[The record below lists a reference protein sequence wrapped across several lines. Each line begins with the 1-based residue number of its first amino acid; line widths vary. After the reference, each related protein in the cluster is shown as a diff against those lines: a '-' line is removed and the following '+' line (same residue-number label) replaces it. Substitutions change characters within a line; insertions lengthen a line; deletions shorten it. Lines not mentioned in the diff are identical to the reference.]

1 MPGPQTLCSSSA
13 RPTQDVHTQ
22 SCWGWGSELKPQPV
36 CKARGNSV
44 AALSTCVIMSF
55 ALNTL

>member
-1 MPGPQTLCSSSA
+1 MPGLQTLCSISV
-13 RPTQDVHTQ
+13 RPTQDVHNQ

-36 CKARGNSV
+36 CKARENSV
-44 AALSTCVIMSF
+44 AALSTSVIMSF